1 MVIILLPL
9 VRDFEDHLGRCQAM
23 SMKALN
29 DTHFFL
35 HPIMSFSCALIR
47 PALRQTSR
55 IARTTCIGRAGFASS
70 SRVAE
75 ESTLSKKQSESP
87 RFQIRTEPLSG
98 ASERAKET
106 YIAEELLFELYSLS
120 AISSCAPGT
129 VLHGLNVLKD
139 SSDPVAKPD
148 EEYPAW
154 LWNLIPTGKNSDL
167 AEQPKQV
174 VKKGETFDYAAEKR
188 RLKAM

>member
-1 MVIILLPL
+1 
-9 VRDFEDHLGRCQAM
+9 
-23 SMKALN
+23 
-29 DTHFFL
+29 
-35 HPIMSFSCALIR
+35 MSFSCALIR

-75 ESTLSKKQSESP
+75 ESTLSKKQ
-87 RFQIRTEPLSG
+87 T
-98 ASERAKET
+98 
-106 YIAEELLFELYSLS
+106 
-120 AISSCAPGT
+120 ISSCAPGT

-188 RLKAM
+188 RLKAINKAKIKAANFLRGA